1 MPQKTPAQLTAAT
14 TIEATDLMLTWRPT
28 GPGPLKSLVWSI
40 AKADARDGV
49 LLLTGGAMTGALGID
64 AGLEGAPG
72 LYVVGDSDTGI
83 FSDTPNTLAFSCAG
97 VERGRITSAGF
108 VGNLTGDVTGNL
120 AGNVTGNASTA
131 TLAAEATAL
140 ENVRTFTITGDV
152 DAPAQNFDGTAN
164 VSLTATLD
172 TVNADVGTFGS
183 ATQSAQITVD
193 GKGRITAVSN
203 VTIQPGQ
210 LTLIETIATT
220 VASPIVFD
228 NIPATYKRLIL
239 VLDGV
244 SPSTTAIISFE
255 YSVDNGSNWT
265 GLSNLSSSSLGDANA
280 LDGIYNFDNYAS
292 GDLVWITAV
301 FGGAVTPT
309 VARQIIT
316 PSDPI
321 DALRMSLNI
330 GSFDA
335 GTASLYGES

>member
-1 MPQKTPAQLTAAT
+1 MAQKTPAQLTAAT
-14 TIEATDLMLTWRPT
+14 TIEATDLILTWRPT

-49 LLLTGGAMTGALGID
+49 LLLTGGGMTGALGID
-64 AGLEGAPG
+64 EGLEGAPG

-120 AGNVTGNASTA
+120 TGNVTGNASTA

-172 TVNADVGTFGS
+172 TVNSNVGTFGS

-193 GKGRITAVSN
+193 AKGRITAASN
-203 VTIQPGQ
+203 VSINPGSLVQ
-210 LTLIETIATT
+210 IDSFA
-220 VASPIVFD
+220 ASGEPIVLD
-228 NIPATYKRLIL
+228 DIPDSYKRLHLI
-239 VLDGV
+239 LDGV
-244 SPSTTAIISFE
+244 SPSTTAIMSVD

-265 GLSNLSSSSLGDANA
+265 GLGNLSSSSLSDANT
-280 LDGIYNFDNYAS
+280 LDGIYIFDNYAS
-292 GDLVWITAV
+292 GALVWITA
-301 FGGAVTPT
+301 FYGAPT
-309 VARQIIT
+309 SAPTMARQIIT

-321 DALRMSLNI
+321 DALRLTLNI
-330 GSFDA
+330 GVFDA
-335 GTASLYGES
+335 GTISLYGES